1 MKKLNTPVGIIFG
14 LISLVNL
21 VAGDWL
27 SAGLNALLSAAFWL
41 SDLTYAPAAPGT
53 DTPPF
58 MVVLPAWRRYASISL
73 MLLALALFGYQIGRD
88 LKAKASRTTATEA
101 R

>member
-41 SDLTYAPAAPGT
+41 SDLTYALAAPV
-53 DTPPF
+53 TPQLT
-58 MVVLPAWRRYASISL
+58 VALPAWRRYASIGL

-88 LKAKASRTTATEA
+88 LKAKASRATSTEA

>member
-53 DTPPF
+53 TQLT
-58 MVVLPAWRRYASISL
+58 VVLPAWRRYASIGL
-73 MLLALALFGYQIGRD
+73 MLVALALFGYQIGRD
-88 LKAKASRTTATEA
+88 LKAKANRTTATEA
-101 R
+101 K